1 MLNLPLSS
9 LGVGFVW
16 YHGDGMVAV
25 ITKFNLH
32 QNSTLYIFDTQLEKR
47 IRSDIKLEKVIDVCT
62 SFSTAILLTETGIWR
77 L

>member
-16 YHGDGMVAV
+16 YRGDGMVAV
-25 ITKFNLH
+25 ITKFNFH